1 MKKLLSVLLAISLVF
16 VFAACGGKDS
26 VSQTSAPTEVFVKPA
41 NYSTV
46 VTVTI
51 NPQFN
56 LYLNDASE
64 VLAVEP
70 VNDDAKSIAD
80 GVKTIAGTLET
91 VINDIVTASNAGGFV
106 KENADVKFEIT
117 EKTTN
122 SVNDDDVLNS
132 AKKAAEKVA
141 DNLNLT
147 INVQVSI
154 AVNITNNN
162 NTTINNTTIN
172 NNVTINNSSTIEHH
186 HVFSEATCTEPKK
199 CTCGATEGKALGH
212 KYEFGECTRCKAKDP
227 NYKTYTRISSKNGEW
242 EVNYIASDG
251 CLYQVSFT
259 LCGLANEMGI
269 SYGIGDSFDSLPKDF
284 QDEINGNAS
293 YANSLI
299 SFEGKKYYIGRGSG
313 DGLGP
318 VQEFGNS
325 VTINDLEGAVISLER
340 TGENT
345 LTVKQSPAS
354 FSELGKIPTGKT
366 LTFKAK

>member
-80 GVKTIAGTLET
+80 EVKTVKGALEN
-91 VINDIVTASNAGGFV
+91 VINNIVSASSKGGFV
-106 KENADVKFEIT
+106 KEKADIKFEIT
-117 EKTTN
+117 EKNTD
-122 SVNDDDVLNS
+122 SVNNDEVLSS

-141 DNLNLT
+141 DELNLSV
-147 INVQVSI
+147 NVMVSVS
-154 AVNITNNN
+154 VNINDTTVNNTIINNN
-162 NTTINNTTIN
+162 ITINNT
-172 NNVTINNSSTIEHH
+172 SSDHH
-186 HVFSEATCTEPKK
+186 HIFAEATCTAPKK

-242 EVNYIASDG
+242 ELNYIGSDG